1 MTEHGFSDVAVQS
14 AHAFRS
20 IMQAMARPGRL
31 MPIGERLEAPE
42 PMLASGAAVALTLS
56 DFQTPIWLAPELR
69 TERVMRY
76 LRFHTGAPITD
87 EPGKAMFLFAVAG
100 EYLPAKELL
109 LQGTHEYPDRSAT
122 LVIQTKSFT
131 KGDVELS
138 GPGIRG
144 LERFGVAG
152 LGESFWAAVSENH
165 ARFPVGVDV
174 MFVAPDLVAAL
185 PRSTA
190 VRVVETV

>member
-31 MPIGERLEAPE
+31 MPIGEGLAAPE
-42 PMLASGAAVALTLS
+42 PMFASAAAVALTLC
-56 DFQTPIWLAPELR
+56 DFQTPLWLAPELR
-69 TERVMRY
+69 TERVMHY

-87 EPGKAMFLFAVAG
+87 EPGKAMFVFAVAG
-100 EYLPAKELL
+100 EHLPAQDLL

-122 LVIQTKSFT
+122 LVIQTEGFT
-131 KGDVELS
+131 LGNVELT
-138 GPGIRG
+138 GPGVRG
-144 LERFGVAG
+144 LQRFGAAG
-152 LGESFWAAVSENH
+152 IGEAFWAAMGENH

-174 MFVAPDLVAAL
+174 MFVAPGLVAAL
-185 PRSTA
+185 PRSTT